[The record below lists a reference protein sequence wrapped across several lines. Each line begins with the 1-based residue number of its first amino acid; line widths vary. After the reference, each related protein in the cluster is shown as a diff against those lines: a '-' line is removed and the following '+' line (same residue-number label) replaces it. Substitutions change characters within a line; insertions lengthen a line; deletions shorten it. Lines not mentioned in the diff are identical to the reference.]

1 MNEEIWMPINGYEG
15 LYEVSSLG
23 RVKALQKK
31 TRYRIEGFNAI
42 RAEKM
47 IKPSMD
53 ASGYLHVRL
62 TKDGVT
68 KLSKV
73 HRLVGECFLRT

>member
-15 LYEVSSLG
+15 LYEVSSFG

-31 TRYRIEGFNAI
+31 TRYRIEGFNAV

-53 ASGYLHVRL
+53 AMRL
-62 TKDGVT
+62 PPCKTDKRWCDEAFKGA
-68 KLSKV
+68 
-73 HRLVGECFLRT
+73 